1 VSFNCSDSRSGVA
14 SCSPDETFS
23 AEGAG
28 FSAVGTALDKAD
40 NSATTT
46 VSGIKIDRTAPTVTA
61 TANKIPIDVAG
72 TDWYKDGVTF
82 GWSASD
88 GSGGS
93 GIATGPTPA
102 ASTFA
107 ATGTGFAASSQATD
121 RADNTGTGHVSGIN
135 VDASAPTAQFS
146 GCPTSPLILGSAAPT
161 ITWAAT
167 DHGSG
172 LASANSGSVHLTTST
187 VGSKTAS
194 SPAPQDN
201 VGHVGAAAV
210 CTYSVVYQWHGFFQ
224 PVDNNG
230 VFNAVKA
237 GQGIPLKFDL
247 DGNQGL
253 DVLASGYP
261 KSTVVSCSGVTS
273 EDALEEIATA
283 GSSGLHYDGTVNSPV
298 GQYIYVW
305 KSDKS
310 WAGRCR
316 RLDLKL
322 VDGTTHSAN
331 FSFKR

>member
-1 VSFNCSDSRSGVA
+1 M
-14 SCSPDETFS
+14 
-23 AEGAG
+23 
-28 FSAVGTALDKAD
+28 GTALDKAD
-40 NSATTT
+40 NNSTTT
-46 VSGIKIDRTAPTVTA
+46 VGGIKIDKTAPTVTA
-61 TANKIPIDVAG
+61 TANKSPIDVAG
-72 TDWYKDGVTF
+72 TDWYKDGVIFT
-82 GWSASD
+82 WSASD
-88 GSGGS
+88 GGS
-93 GIATGPTPA
+93 GVATGPTPD
-102 ASTFA
+102 ASPFP
-107 ATGTGFAASSQATD
+107 ATGTGFAASAQATD
-121 RADNTGTGHVSGIN
+121 RAGNTGSGYVNGIN

-167 DHGSG
+167 DQGSG
-172 LASANSGSVHLTTST
+172 LASAASGSVALTTST
-187 VGSKTAS
+187 VGQKTAS

-210 CTYSVVYQWHGFFQ
+210 CTYSVIYQWRGFFQ

-253 DVLASGYP
+253 DILASGYP
-261 KSTVVSCSGVTS
+261 KSTVVSCSGAAN
-273 EDALEEIATA
+273 EDILEESSTA
-283 GSSGLHYDGTVNSPV
+283 GSSGLNYDGTVNPPV
-298 GQYIYVW
+298 GQYVYVW

-310 WAGRCR
+310 WAGTCR

-331 FSFKR
+331 FAFKR